1 MSEKQTDTSDLPNS
15 PFRGLGGRSLSEVHG
30 SVDATGKGPWWKQLF
45 VFFGPAYLVSVGYM
59 DPGNWATDLAGGS
72 QFGYSLIWVLLMSNG
87 MAILLQNLSARLGI
101 VRGRDLAQANREVY
115 PRYVNLT
122 LYVLAEI
129 AIAACDLAEVLGMAI
144 GIQLLT
150 GLPLIYGVCITV
162 LDTFLLLFLQRL
174 GMRRMEAFII
184 GLIAIVGLSFLVEII
199 LARPSPREIA
209 TGFIPILRGKE
220 ALYIAIGIIGAT
232 VMPHNLY
239 LHSALVQTRKIRP
252 GEEHM
257 RKALKINFLDSA
269 IALNLAFFVNAAILI
284 LAATVFFKTGKTDI
298 ASIKEAHQL
307 LAPLL
312 GNALAPKLFAIA
324 LIAAGQSSTITGTL
338 AGQIVMEGYL
348 QLRINPVVR
357 RLLTRLLAIIPAVA
371 VILIAGEEKVD
382 SLLIFSQVVLSV
394 QLGFAVIPLIQFV
407 SDKAK
412 MGAFSISPFIKV
424 LSWGVASLLVY
435 LNIKLVLEE
444 ASPFFGEAGHGGWK
458 VLIAVA
464 GLGALLLLLYIIL
477 HPWLIRQW
485 QRKTPFA
492 LPLAWTSI
500 VRRGKDPIQLHP
512 QPGSLSDWQPPVFR
526 NIAIALDFSAH
537 DEKLLAY
544 AVGQGGKESQ
554 YLLIH
559 VVESASA
566 QMLGKESD
574 DYETRRDQER
584 LDLYRSA
591 LQQKGISSQTRLGF
605 RHRSR
610 EIARIVKEE
619 GADMLVI
626 GAHGHSG
633 LKDFI
638 YGETVNA
645 VRHELKIPVLIVSL

>member
-1 MSEKQTDTSDLPNS
+1 MNS
-15 PFRGLGGRSLSEVHG
+15 QYHKNVSLSEVHG
-30 SVDATGKGPWWKQLF
+30 SVDTTGKRSRWRQLF

-101 VRGRDLAQANREVY
+101 VRGRDLAQANRETY
-115 PRYVNLT
+115 PRYINLI

-150 GLPLIYGVCITV
+150 GLPLVYGVCITV

-184 GLIAIVGLSFLVEII
+184 GLIAVVGLSFLVEII
-199 LARPSPREIA
+199 LARPSAREIVS
-209 TGFIPILRGKE
+209 GFVPILRGKE

-239 LHSALVQTRKIRP
+239 LHSALVQTRKIQP
-252 GEEHM
+252 GAHHM
-257 RKALKINFLDSA
+257 RKALKINFLDST

-312 GNALAPKLFAIA
+312 GSALAPKLFAIA

-348 QLRINPVVR
+348 QLRINPIVR

-382 SLLIFSQVVLSV
+382 SLLVFSQVILSV

-407 SDKAK
+407 SDKAT
-412 MGAFSISPFIKV
+412 MGDFSISPFIKV

-444 ASPFFGEAGHGGWK
+444 STSFFRIGGNAGWK
-458 VLIAVA
+458 ILILLAGIGAV
-464 GLGALLLLLYIIL
+464 LLLLYIVL
-477 HPWLIRQW
+477 HPWITRRQP
-485 QRKTPFA
+485 RAPA
-492 LPLAWTSI
+492 
-500 VRRGKDPIQLHP
+500 PIQLHP
-512 QPGSLSDWQPPVFR
+512 QSSVLTDWAPPVFR

-544 AVGQGGKESQ
+544 AIGQGGKECR

-566 QMLGKESD
+566 HMLGKESD

-584 LDLYRSA
+584 LDQYREV
-591 LQQKGISSQTRLGF
+591 LQQRGFSSQAMLGF
-605 RHRSR
+605 RYRSR
-610 EIARIVKEE
+610 EIARITKEQ

-645 VRHELKIPVLIVSL
+645 VRHELKIPVLIVNL